1 MEKLLP
7 TGLFNKDSKFKCNP
21 RSRTSDDVI
30 LRRNSGVSIPWS
42 NLPGGSANCPL
53 SRPNAPLLTSLKKL
67 LSSFPGA

>member
-21 RSRTSDDVI
+21 RSRASDDVI

-53 SRPNAPLLTSLKKL
+53 SRPLLTSLKKL